1 MKKALIVFGTRP
13 EVIKMAPLI
22 RACAASKVLEPVAC
36 STAQHRDLLD
46 NELSFLE
53 VKPDFDLDLMRPN
66 QDLFDVTSG
75 ALLGMKRILNE
86 VKPAVVL
93 VQGDTTTAFTAGL
106 AAFYLKIPVAHV
118 EAGLR
123 TGNLYSPF
131 PEEGNRKLIGT
142 FAAFHFAPTQR
153 SVDNLLKENVDEKT
167 VFLTG
172 NTGIDSLIWAGAKNV
187 RFDSLEKL
195 YRGKKLV
202 LLTSH
207 RRESFGEPME
217 RSFKA
222 LRAFAEK
229 HADYHLVYPVHP
241 NPNVKAT
248 AAAIFSK
255 TTNISLVPPLGY
267 GELVQSLR
275 DCHFVVTDS
284 GGLQEEAPTFGK
296 PVVVLRE
303 NTERPEAVTAGCARL
318 VGTDP
323 KLITE
328 TLEALAQ
335 PNSSLYATMAKA
347 QNPFGDGKS
356 AGRILKILE
365 DRLA

>member
-13 EVIKMAPLI
+13 EVIKMAPVI
-22 RACAASKVLEPVAC
+22 RACAASKKFEPVSCA
-36 STAQHRDLLD
+36 TAQHRDLLD
-46 NELSFLE
+46 NELAFLE

-75 ALLGMKRILNE
+75 ALLGMKRILSE

-123 TGNLYSPF
+123 TGNIYSPF
-131 PEEGNRKLIGT
+131 PEEINRKLIGT
-142 FAAFHFAPTQR
+142 FAALHFAPTQK
-153 SVDNLLKENVDEKT
+153 SVDNLLKENVDET
-167 VFLTG
+167 SVFLTG
-172 NTGIDSLIWAGAKNV
+172 NTGIDSLVWANAKNV

-202 LLTSH
+202 LMTSH
-207 RRESFGEPME
+207 RRESFGEPMD

-222 LRAFAEK
+222 IRGFAEK
-229 HADYHLVYPVHP
+229 HPDYHIIYPVHP

-248 AAAIFSK
+248 AAANFSK
-255 TTNISLVPPLGY
+255 ASNISLVAPLGY

-275 DCHFVVTDS
+275 DCHFVITDS

-323 KLITE
+323 KLIAE
-328 TLEALAQ
+328 TLEALVQ
-335 PNSSLYATMAKA
+335 PHSSLYDSMSKA
-347 QNPFGDGKS
+347 QNPFGDGRAAS
-356 AGRILKILE
+356 RILKILE
-365 DRLA
+365 ERLA